1 MGNHSHYGNTP
12 HVPRNS
18 EKSEALYQKIK
29 GEYNAKIQAEVDREA
44 KLKEASDWK
53 SGEEERTRVRK
64 LLKFKKRR
72 AARRKFAERWLGIK
86 YEPQGKLEQLNREAM
101 KKEYGEDFYSGKK
114 NKKEKKK
121 KKVFLGFLGGKK
133 KKKKKKKS

>member
-1 MGNHSHYGNTP
+1 MG
-12 HVPRNS
+12 
-18 EKSEALYQKIK
+18 
-29 GEYNAKIQAEVDREA
+29 DREA

-64 LLKFKKRR
+64 LLKSKKRR

-86 YEPQGKLEQLNREAM
+86 YKPQGKLEQLNREAM

-114 NKKEKKK
+114 NKKETKKNK
-121 KKVFLGFLGGKK
+121 RNGFLGFFGGEKK
-133 KKKKKKKS
+133 KKKKKKKLVFCVFLGEKKKKKKK